1 MEMKYIISSQE
12 KLFNEGRWDI
22 DYHLPLEILPMFNDD
37 ILIRVKDV
45 ADVVDERRNPENN
58 YDKLFKYVD
67 IASIN
72 IHTGEIVRYHE
83 LFGDEAPSRARK
95 VIKHNDI
102 IISTV
107 RPTRG
112 AIAIVPKE
120 LDNQICSTGFCVIRP
135 KKGIDPV
142 YLHFAL
148 RLDSTKEQ
156 FRKFSTGSSYPAI
169 LDTDVEKTIIP
180 MPEKTEQKKIAR
192 ELSRQA
198 KKRKRIVEKA
208 NKEYNEFVDKLIKDL
223 SR

>member
-1 MEMKYIISSQE
+1 MKYIISSQE

>member
-1 MEMKYIISSQE
+1 MKYIVSSQE
-12 KLFNEGRWDI
+12 KLFSEGRWDI
-22 DYHLPLEILPMFNDD
+22 DYHLPLEILPMFSDD
-37 ILIRVKDV
+37 ILIRVGDI
-45 ADVVDERRNPENN
+45 ADIVDERRNPENN
-58 YDKLFKYVD
+58 HDKIFKYVD

-72 IHTGEIVRYHE
+72 ILTGEIVRFHE
-83 LFGDEAPSRARK
+83 LLGDEAPSRARK
-95 VIKHNDI
+95 VIKYNDI

-135 KKGIDPV
+135 KKGIDPI

-180 MPEKTEQKKIAR
+180 MPEKTEQKKIAK

-208 NKEYNEFVDKLIKDL
+208 NREYGDFIDKLIEKL